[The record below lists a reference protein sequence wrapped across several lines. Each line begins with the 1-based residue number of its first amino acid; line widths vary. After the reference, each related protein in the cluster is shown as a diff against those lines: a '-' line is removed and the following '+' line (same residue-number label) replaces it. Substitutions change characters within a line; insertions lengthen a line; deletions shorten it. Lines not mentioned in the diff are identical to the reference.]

1 MPMSIDRRRLLGGS
15 AAVGLASAL
24 PRRVRAQEAR
34 TKIRVGLVRLISS
47 GPIFIAEA
55 MKFFDKVNLDV
66 ELVYFADGA
75 LAMPAL
81 VAGELDLTASTLN
94 AGLFNAVAKGAPY
107 KLILDRGIEKPGSGS
122 MTIVA
127 SNAMHDA
134 GYTAVDKAN
143 LLKGKKIA
151 IQAPGSIDQ
160 YLFGRAA
167 EKAGL
172 DPTRD
177 LNWSSGMPYPDM
189 IKLMGAGQ
197 ADAAN
202 IPVPLAFLA
211 EKNKVGK
218 IIGAGSDIEPN
229 AQLACWVMSSKF
241 LSQNKSA
248 AVRFCMLHT
257 YAGRLFNKAAA
268 AKDPDTI
275 KIISQATKVPEA
287 LVKLA
292 APRWTWFDERGM
304 PNVDSCLAQ
313 GKFWNKIRLVN
324 ASVTQEQLFD
334 LSPALDADARL
345 ARAIRSPE
353 RRDRKSTRLNSSHPS
368 ISYAVFCLK

>member
-15 AAVGLASAL
+15 AAVGLVGAF
-24 PRRVRAQEAR
+24 PRRLRAQEPR

-55 MKFFDKVNLDV
+55 KNYFEKVNLDV
-66 ELVYFADGA
+66 ELKYFADGA

-94 AGLFNAVAKGAPY
+94 AGLFNAVSKGAPY

-127 SNAMHDA
+127 SNAMHEA
-134 GYTAVDKAN
+134 GYTSTDKAK

-172 DPTRD
+172 DPTKD
-177 LNWSSGMPYPDM
+177 LDWSSGMPYPDM

-197 ADAAN
+197 ADAATDRR
-202 IPVPLAFLA
+202 
-211 EKNKVGK
+211 GRCRRCR
-218 IIGAGSDIEPN
+218 GS
-229 AQLACWVMSSKF
+229 
-241 LSQNKSA
+241 
-248 AVRFCMLHT
+248 
-257 YAGRLFNKAAA
+257 
-268 AKDPDTI
+268 PD
-275 KIISQATKVPEA
+275 A
-287 LVKLA
+287 
-292 APRWTWFDERGM
+292 
-304 PNVDSCLAQ
+304 
-313 GKFWNKIRLVN
+313 
-324 ASVTQEQLFD
+324 
-334 LSPALDADARL
+334 
-345 ARAIRSPE
+345 
-353 RRDRKSTRLNSSHPS
+353 TRLRTSGARRRSVRARGS
-368 ISYAVFCLK
+368 

>member
-1 MPMSIDRRRLLGGS
+1 MQMSINRRRLLGGS
-15 AAVGLASAL
+15 AAIAL
-24 PRRVRAQEAR
+24 TSTFPRRLRAQEPR

-47 GPIFIAEA
+47 GPVFIAEA
-55 MKFFDKVNLDV
+55 KKFFDRVNLDV
-66 ELVYFADGA
+66 ELIYFADGA

-107 KLILDRGIEKPGSGS
+107 RLILDRGIERPGSGS
-122 MTIVA
+122 MTIVS
-127 SNAMHDA
+127 SNAMYEA
-134 GYTAVDKAN
+134 GYTATDKAK

-177 LNWSSGMPYPDM
+177 LEWSSGMPYPEM

-211 EKNKVGK
+211 EKNNVGK

-241 LSQNKSA
+241 LSENKSA
-248 AVRFCMLHT
+248 AVRFAMVHT
-257 YAGRLFNKAAA
+257 HAGRLFNKAAA
-268 AKDPDTI
+268 DKDAEVI
-275 KIISQATKVPEA
+275 NIIAEATKVPAPLIER
-287 LVKLA
+287 A
-292 APRWTWFDERGM
+292 APRWTWFDEKGM
-304 PNVDSCLAQ
+304 PNIDSCVEQ
-313 GKFWNKIRLVN
+313 GRFWNKIKLVN
-324 ASVTQEQLFD
+324 ATVTRDQLFD
-334 LSPALDADARL
+334 LSPATEADARL
-345 ARAIRSPE
+345 S
-353 RRDRKSTRLNSSHPS
+353 KSNPFT
-368 ISYAVFCLK
+368 

>member
-1 MPMSIDRRRLLGGS
+1 MSMSLDRRRLLVGG
-15 AAVGLASAL
+15 AALTVTGAL
-24 PRRVRAQEAR
+24 PRRVRAQEP
-34 TKIRVGLVRLISS
+34 RVRMRLGLVRLISS

-107 KLILDRGIEKPGSGS
+107 KLVLDRGIEKPGAGS

-127 SNAMHDA
+127 SNAMYEA
-134 GYTAVDKAN
+134 GFTAVDRAR

-172 DPTRD
+172 DPTSE
-177 LNWSSGMPYPDM
+177 LNWSSGMAYPDM

-211 EKNKVGK
+211 EKNNVGK
-218 IIGAGSDIEPN
+218 IVGAGSDIEPN

-241 LSQNKSA
+241 LAENRSA
-248 AVRFCMLHT
+248 AVRFAMAHT

-268 AKDPDTI
+268 AKDANII
-275 KIISQATKVPEA
+275 KIISEATRVPA
-287 LVKLA
+287 PLVEMA

-304 PNVDSCLAQ
+304 PNVESCVAQ
-313 GKFWNKIRLVN
+313 GRFWAKMKLVH
-324 ASVTQEQLFD
+324 STVTKEQLFD
-334 LSPALDADARL
+334 LSPAVEADARL
-345 ARAIRSPE
+345 SQSNPF
-353 RRDRKSTRLNSSHPS
+353 T
-368 ISYAVFCLK
+368 